1 MPSANDIDKSLGIR
15 KDHGINWWDIA
26 ESGIQKSRQA
36 CNHGGPAIVWTC
48 TPGVDDQQAPMS
60 KYKDMMK
67 NGWHPEKPGSNLR
80 GQVSGMLGRNK
91 SNGSD
96 GSDHVAQ
103 PLSSLRDPSSFAPP
117 PKRTGSGLAPAPPK
131 TAPAPRKVVTAPSKY
146 QDPRAPTAAEP
157 AQQYQQPQDEGV
169 TEPPAPRPYRTN
181 TSGLSTDHL
190 PRPPGR
196 RDGAGGMSPPPPS
209 YDSVVAAP
217 AKACPPRLP
226 PRLPPRTGSGGST
239 PVQSPSPT
247 GGAGVLNQGAINRL
261 GAAGVSVPA
270 LGIGASPG
278 PATEPSPMSP
288 LPPRAGGGGSSHVDE
303 LQNRFSGL
311 RTTAPTNPPSNQG
324 TTWAQKQAALKTAS
338 SFQKDPSSVSL
349 ADARSAASTANNF
362 RQRHGDQVAAGL
374 QSANNINQ
382 KYGVADRLGGGVN
395 QGQHQNVSPV
405 DGQVTGGAF
414 PAKKKPPPPPVKRK
428 PVIPVVSSPTAE
440 TPDDGT
446 PPPIPLST
454 RPTF

>member
-1 MPSANDIDKSLGIR
+1 M
-15 KDHGINWWDIA
+15 
-26 ESGIQKSRQA
+26 
-36 CNHGGPAIVWTC
+36 
-48 TPGVDDQQAPMS
+48 
-60 KYKDMMK
+60 
-67 NGWHPEKPGSNLR
+67 
-80 GQVSGMLGRNK
+80 
-91 SNGSD
+91 
-96 GSDHVAQ
+96 
-103 PLSSLRDPSSFAPP
+103 
-117 PKRTGSGLAPAPPK
+117 
-131 TAPAPRKVVTAPSKY
+131 
-146 QDPRAPTAAEP
+146 
-157 AQQYQQPQDEGV
+157 
-169 TEPPAPRPYRTN
+169 
-181 TSGLSTDHL
+181 
-190 PRPPGR
+190 
-196 RDGAGGMSPPPPS
+196 
-209 YDSVVAAP
+209 
-217 AKACPPRLP
+217 
-226 PRLPPRTGSGGST
+226 
-239 PVQSPSPT
+239 
-247 GGAGVLNQGAINRL
+247 
-261 GAAGVSVPA
+261 
-270 LGIGASPG
+270 
-278 PATEPSPMSP
+278 
-288 LPPRAGGGGSSHVDE
+288 DE